1 MKPLTTLHHT
11 WRFRRQ
17 QKQHHVAQGRLTPD
31 EAAGRLAGEG
41 HIPLISLAANRKPE
55 SIINVPTDD
64 NGHLLIVAPPGSAW
78 PEQLGHTLALWPG
91 AALMVDPDG
100 KMYQRTGFRRQ
111 DNWGPVYCLPG
122 YHLAGKAPLRIWH
135 REAASQLHDYLM
147 LPVTEAEKPLLARSV
162 ALFCAVGHYGAANK
176 FNPFNLLLDVALTDM
191 HTTLAALETVPEAR
205 LYVRY
210 FTKGQPPHQ
219 AIDDAELVQA
229 YSLFARQLWR
239 YQAAYDVFVTDVT
252 REPVV
257 PEKWAAVNGS
267 VYLTY
272 STIQLVELSGLIA
285 AMVDSLLQG
294 HQTFGDGRQ
303 LLVILDVSLARWL
316 HNFVELLPVASDYG
330 FTIILTAPSLSAL
343 DALAPDGSGSALAG
357 QFAHQ
362 LWYPPRERQT
372 AEHMAGRF
380 GTYLAECGKAVPVVS
395 SEEMMAWSDDK
406 VLLVTQRERPY
417 CVIGS
422 PVLSPEDLL
431 QRQPPLPPQI
441 AALPRVYDGWL
452 PEELDLV
459 PPAVAALAGDSSLP
473 VDDNQ
478 ADDEKTA
485 VSQPPLPDD
494 HTSHS
499 TPSPTAVSK
508 PADVDGEKGQAMED
522 QGKPGSRND
531 SMFR

>member
-17 QKQHHVAQGRLTPD
+17 QKQHRFAQGRLTPD
-31 EAAGRLAGEG
+31 EAAERLTGEG
-41 HIPLISLAANRKPE
+41 HIPLISLTVGRRSE
-55 SIINVPTDD
+55 SIVSIPTDD

-78 PEQLGHTLALWPG
+78 HEQLGHTLALWPG
-91 AALMVDPDG
+91 AALVVDPDG
-100 KMYQRTGFRRQ
+100 KMYQRTGFQRQ

-191 HTTLAALETVPEAR
+191 HTALAALETVPEAR

-239 YQAAYDVFVTDVT
+239 YQAAYDVFVIDGT

-257 PEKWAAVNGS
+257 PEKWVAVNGS

-272 STIQLVELSGLIA
+272 STIQLADLSGLVA
-285 AMVDSLLQG
+285 AMVDNLLQG

-303 LLVILDVSLARWL
+303 MLVILDVSLARWL

-330 FTIILTAPSLSAL
+330 LTIILTAPSLAAL
-343 DALAPDGSGSALAG
+343 VALAPNGSGSALAG

-362 LWYPPRERQT
+362 LWYPPRDRQT
-372 AEHMAGRF
+372 AEHMAGRY
-380 GTYLAECGKAVPVVS
+380 GTHLTEGGEVAPALSPEQ
-395 SEEMMAWSDDK
+395 MMAWTDGK
-406 VLLVTQRERPY
+406 VLLVTRRERPY

-422 PVLSPEDLL
+422 PVRLPEDLP

-441 AALPRVYDGWL
+441 AALPRIYDGWL
-452 PEELDLV
+452 PEGLDLT
-459 PPAVAALAGDSSLP
+459 PPTSVALVGDPPLP
-473 VDDNQ
+473 KDNNQ
-478 ADDEKTA
+478 ADEKTA
-485 VSQPPLPDD
+485 VSQSPPPED
-494 HTSHS
+494 HTSLS
-499 TPSPTAVSK
+499 TPSLTGVPKT
-508 PADVDGEKGQAMED
+508 ADVDGETGQAMED
-522 QGKPGSRND
+522 QGKLGSRNH